1 MQIQRLENVITDLVV
16 TLEEAKQHLV
26 VEHSDDDVL
35 ITRYVLAAIAFAEAR
50 TEQALRVRRYRAFGP
65 CWPAQGVQ
73 LLYGPVRQIESVQY
87 TDTDGSVQTLAT
99 DLWQTL
105 PYNGY
110 QLLHFY
116 DSPPWPKYGLL
127 DAVSVTYLA
136 GYGKLPGTTANE
148 HGFPYTLPLVLG
160 YSGGAVQTDVNDRL
174 PDNIRH
180 AIYMLV
186 GHWYENRESVVVG
199 TANSAVAIA
208 AEDLLHQERI
218 LGV

>member
-1 MQIQRLENVITDLVV
+1 MQIQRLETVITDLVI
-16 TLEEAKQHLV
+16 TLDEAKQHLN

-50 TEQALRVRRYRAFGP
+50 TERTLRVRRYKAFGP
-65 CWPAQGVQ
+65 CRPDQGVQ

-87 TDTDGSVQTLAT
+87 TDTDGAVQTLGT

-136 GYGKLPGTTANE
+136 GYGQQPGTTPDVN
-148 HGFPYTLPLVLG
+148 GFPYILPLVLG
-160 YSGGAVQTDVNDRL
+160 YSGNAIQTDVNDRL
-174 PDNIRH
+174 PDNIRQ
-180 AIYMLV
+180 AIYMLI
-186 GHWYENRESVVVG
+186 GHWYENRETAVVG
-199 TANSAVAIA
+199 TANSVVAIA